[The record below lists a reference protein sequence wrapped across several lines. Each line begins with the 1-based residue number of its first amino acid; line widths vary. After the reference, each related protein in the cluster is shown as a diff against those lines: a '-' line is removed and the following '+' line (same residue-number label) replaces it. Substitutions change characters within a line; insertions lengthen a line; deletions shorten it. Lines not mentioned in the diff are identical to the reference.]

1 MSFLRAIVVTLTAL
15 SAALLPVA
23 GAHSFAFVPQT
34 FHLAVTSDCCPQ
46 GQHCDHQTKGDCGE
60 AGCAFNCSSVS
71 AAALGD
77 SGAAFGLSDL
87 DKAMRMAGIAKPQS
101 PNPPSPPPRA

>member
-60 AGCAFNCSSVS
+60 AGCAFNCFVP
-71 AAALGD
+71 AAPLGD

-87 DKAMRMAGIAKPQS
+87 DKAMRMAGFAKPQS